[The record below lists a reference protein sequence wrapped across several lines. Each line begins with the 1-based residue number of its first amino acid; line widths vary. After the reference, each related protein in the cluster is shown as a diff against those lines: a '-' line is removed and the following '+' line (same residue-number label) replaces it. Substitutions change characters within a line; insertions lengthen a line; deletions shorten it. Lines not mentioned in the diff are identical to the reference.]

1 MLPLFLKRVT
11 YYLLF
16 DSKGLITDMKTLVIY
31 TSQTGFTK
39 RYAEWIS
46 EELDADIYELKDVKK
61 KTNDFFETYE
71 AIIYAGWCMAGMVVK
86 VKWFFERAAYWKN
99 KKLSIVAVGASPND
113 NPEVDEFLNNLLTD
127 EQRPFIKAFYCQGGI
142 NYDKMNFTSRTAMKM
157 FANSLKKNKNSSEDD
172 RKKGEMI
179 SKSYDISGKRFID
192 PVVDY
197 VGGKDNE

>member
-142 NYDKMNFTSRTAMKM
+142 NYDKMKFSSRTVMKM

-179 SKSYDISGKRFID
+179 SRSYDISDKRFID

-197 VGGKDNE
+197 IRGNE

>member
-1 MLPLFLKRVT
+1 
-11 YYLLF
+11 
-16 DSKGLITDMKTLVIY
+16 MKTLVIY

-39 RYAEWIS
+39 RYADWIS

-86 VKWFFERAAYWKN
+86 AKWFFEKSACWNN

-157 FANSLKKNKNSSEDD
+157 FANSLKNNKNSSEDEK
-172 RKKGEMI
+172 KKGEMI
-179 SKSYDISGKRFID
+179 SKSYDISDKRFID
-192 PVVDY
+192 QVVDY
-197 VGGKDNE
+197 IRGNE

>member
-142 NYDKMNFTSRTAMKM
+142 NYDKMKFSSRTAMKM

-179 SKSYDISGKRFID
+179 SKSYDISDKRFIN

-197 VGGKDNE
+197 VRGNG

>member
-11 YYLLF
+11 CYLLF

-86 VKWFFERAAYWKN
+86 VKWFFEKSACWNN

-157 FANSLKKNKNSSEDD
+157 FANSLKKNKNSSLDD
-172 RKKGEMI
+172 KKKGEMI
-179 SKSYDISGKRFID
+179 SRSYDISDKRFID
-192 PVVDY
+192 QVVDY
-197 VGGKDNE
+197 IRGNE

>member
-99 KKLSIVAVGASPND
+99 KKLSIVAVGASPNE
-113 NPEVDEFLNNLLTD
+113 NPEVDEFLNNLLPD
-127 EQRPFIKAFYCQGGI
+127 EQRPLIKAFYCQGGI
-142 NYDKMNFTSRTAMKM
+142 NYDKMKFPSRTAMKM
-157 FANSLKKNKNSSEDD
+157 FANSLKNNKNSSEDD

-179 SKSYDISGKRFID
+179 SRSYDISDKRFID
-192 PVVDY
+192 QVVDY
-197 VGGKDNE
+197 IRGNE

>member
-1 MLPLFLKRVT
+1 MLPLFLERVT

-16 DSKGLITDMKTLVIY
+16 DWKGLINDMKTLVIY

-39 RYAEWIS
+39 RYADWIS
-46 EELDADIYELKDVKK
+46 EELNADIYDLKDVKK

-142 NYDKMNFTSRTAMKM
+142 NYNKMKFSSRTAMKM

-179 SKSYDISGKRFID
+179 SRSYDISDKRFID

-197 VGGKDNE
+197 IRGNE

>member
-99 KKLSIVAVGASPND
+99 KKLSVVAVGASPND

-157 FANSLKKNKNSSEDD
+157 FANSLKNNKNSSEDD

-179 SKSYDISGKRFID
+179 SKSYDISDKRFID

-197 VGGKDNE
+197 VRGNG

>member
-1 MLPLFLKRVT
+1 
-11 YYLLF
+11 
-16 DSKGLITDMKTLVIY
+16 MKTLVIY

-46 EELDADIYELKDVKK
+46 EELNADIYDLKDVKK

-86 VKWFFERAAYWKN
+86 VKWFFERAAHWKN
-99 KKLSIVAVGASPND
+99 KKLSIVAVGASPNE

-127 EQRPFIKAFYCQGGI
+127 EQRPLIKAFYCQGGI
-142 NYDKMNFTSRTAMKM
+142 NYDKMKFPSRTAMKM
-157 FANSLKKNKNSSEDD
+157 FANSLKNNKKSSEDD

-179 SKSYDISGKRFID
+179 SKSYDISDKRFID

-197 VGGKDNE
+197 VRGKDNE

>member
-1 MLPLFLKRVT
+1 MLHLFLKRVT

-46 EELDADIYELKDVKK
+46 EELNADIYDLKDVKK

-99 KKLSIVAVGASPND
+99 KKLSIVAVGASPNE

-127 EQRPFIKAFYCQGGI
+127 EQRPLIRAFYCQGGI
-142 NYDKMNFTSRTAMKM
+142 NYDKMKFPSRTAMKM
-157 FANSLKKNKNSSEDD
+157 FANSLKNNKKSSEDD
-172 RKKGEMI
+172 KKKGEMI
-179 SKSYDISGKRFID
+179 SKSYDISDKRFIET
-192 PVVDY
+192 VVDY
-197 VGGKDNE
+197 VRGNG

>member
-16 DSKGLITDMKTLVIY
+16 DSKGLIIDMKTLVIY

-46 EELDADIYELKDVKK
+46 EELNADIYDLKDVKK
-61 KTNDFFETYE
+61 KTNGFFETYE

-86 VKWFFERAAYWKN
+86 VKWFLERAAYWNN
-99 KKLSIVAVGASPND
+99 KKLSIVAVGASPNE

-127 EQRPFIKAFYCQGGI
+127 EQRPLIKAFYCQGGI
-142 NYDKMNFTSRTAMKM
+142 NYDKMKFPSRTAMKM
-157 FANSLKKNKNSSEDD
+157 FANSLKNNKNSSEDD
-172 RKKGEMI
+172 KKKGEMI
-179 SKSYDISGKRFID
+179 SKSYDISDKRFID

-197 VGGKDNE
+197 VRGNG

>member
-1 MLPLFLKRVT
+1 MLLYHKKVT

-16 DSKGLITDMKTLVIY
+16 DWKGLINDMKTLVIY

-46 EELDADIYELKDVKK
+46 EELNADIYDLKDVKK

-142 NYDKMNFTSRTAMKM
+142 NYDKMKFSSRTAMKM
-157 FANSLKKNKNSSEDD
+157 FANSLKNNKNSSEDD

-179 SKSYDISGKRFID
+179 SRSYDISDKRFID
-192 PVVDY
+192 QVVDY
-197 VGGKDNE
+197 IRGNE

>member
-179 SKSYDISGKRFID
+179 SRSYDISDKRFID
-192 PVVDY
+192 QVVDY
-197 VGGKDNE
+197 IRGNE

>member
-1 MLPLFLKRVT
+1 
-11 YYLLF
+11 
-16 DSKGLITDMKTLVIY
+16 MKTLVIY

-46 EELDADIYELKDVKK
+46 EELNADIYDLKDVKK

-86 VKWFFERAAYWKN
+86 VKCFFEKAAYWKN

-127 EQRPFIKAFYCQGGI
+127 EQRSLIKAFYCQGGI
-142 NYDKMNFTSRTAMKM
+142 NYDKMKFPSRTAMKM
-157 FANSLKKNKNSSEDD
+157 FANSLKNNKNSSEDD

-179 SKSYDISGKRFID
+179 SKSYDISGKRFIA

>member
-1 MLPLFLKRVT
+1 MLKRVI
-11 YYLLF
+11 YYPLF
-16 DSKGLITDMKTLVIY
+16 SWKGLINDMKTLVIY

-46 EELDADIYELKDVKK
+46 EELNADIYDLKDVKK

-142 NYDKMNFTSRTAMKM
+142 NYDKMKFPSRTAMKM

-179 SKSYDISGKRFID
+179 SRSYDISDKRFID
-192 PVVDY
+192 QVVDY
-197 VGGKDNE
+197 IRGNE

>member
-16 DSKGLITDMKTLVIY
+16 DLKGLITDMKTLVIY

-142 NYDKMNFTSRTAMKM
+142 NYDKMKFSSRTAMKM

-179 SKSYDISGKRFID
+179 SRSYDISDKRFID
-192 PVVDY
+192 QVVDY
-197 VGGKDNE
+197 IRGNE

>member
-86 VKWFFERAAYWKN
+86 VKWFFEKAAYWKN

-179 SKSYDISGKRFID
+179 SRSYDISDKRFID
-192 PVVDY
+192 QVVDY
-197 VGGKDNE
+197 IRGNE